1 MFRAKI
7 ARAAPTGVIV
17 VKKVKDG
24 LTEEEKKAY
33 LETFQKFD
41 TDGGGAMDS
50 SELGKLIRIL
60 GLEFSLSY
68 ASYNVE
74 IESVKI

>member
-7 ARAAPTGVIV
+7 ARAAPTSVIV

-24 LTEEEKKAY
+24 LTEEERDSYMA
-33 LETFQKFD
+33 TFKKFD

-50 SELGKLIRIL
+50 AELGKLIRIL
-60 GLEFSLSY
+60 GYGNEWSFLVQPFSH
-68 ASYNVE
+68 NP
-74 IESVKI
+74 SVV